1 MIYSILTIIV
11 KLFYKIFFFAKVV
24 GLENVPISGGM
35 IFCGNHKHFH
45 DPVIIAA
52 FVKVKLKF
60 LAKAELFKNRFFGWF
75 LKSVGCIP
83 VDRGSGDLKA
93 MKSCIRILKEQ
104 NPLVLFPEGTRSC
117 KKMDDV
123 KSGAIM
129 FAIKSQVPIIPVGL
143 SNIRLFKGAKIT
155 FGQPI
160 YYTEYYDK
168 KVSGEDYKK
177 LTVDLM
183 YNIFEISNY

>member
-1 MIYSILTIIV
+1 
-11 KLFYKIFFFAKVV
+11 
-24 GLENVPISGGM
+24 
-35 IFCGNHKHFH
+35 
-45 DPVIIAA
+45 
-52 FVKVKLKF
+52 
-60 LAKAELFKNRFFGWF
+60 
-75 LKSVGCIP
+75 
-83 VDRGSGDLKA
+83 
-93 MKSCIRILKEQ
+93 
-104 NPLVLFPEGTRSC
+104 
-117 KKMDDV
+117 MDDV

-183 YNIFEISNY
+183 YNIFEMVDEKCCYYNEIKASVENEH